1 MRKFRLRAW
10 GKADYAVITVSA
22 RRLTNEALSGT
33 IKDMSKATR
42 SSKSFTVDR
51 SILDYLQ
58 RTRSSRSRSQRV
70 NELLRRAILEEQ
82 YEALERE
89 AAEFFAAA
97 GKTERAESRAFARA
111 TRQSL
116 TRAGD

>member
-1 MRKFRLRAW
+1 MLQPSFRHA
-10 GKADYAVITVSA
+10 ADIKGGQNIGA
-22 RRLTNEALSGT
+22 RRLTNDALSGT
-33 IKDMSKATR
+33 IRNMGKATR
-42 SSKSFTVDR
+42 FSKSFTIDR

-58 RTRSSRSRSQRV
+58 HTRSSRSRSERV

-97 GKTERAESRAFARA
+97 GKAERAERKAFAAASLRA
-111 TRQSL
+111 ITRE
-116 TRAGD
+116 GE

>member
-1 MRKFRLRAW
+1 MR
-10 GKADYAVITVSA
+10 
-22 RRLTNEALSGT
+22 
-33 IKDMSKATR
+33 KATR
-42 SSKSFTVDR
+42 FSKSFTIDR

-58 RTRSSRSRSQRV
+58 RTRSSRSRSERV

-97 GKTERAESRAFARA
+97 GKTERAESKAFAAASHR
-111 TRQSL
+111 SI